1 MIIFLRLNS
10 SFFSIFFNGYPLR
23 LGKISSQRP
32 GTPKRGQWLCQDGK
46 TDISSCFFPFSTSQR
61 DRRLSREQK
70 RPRGI
75 PKKKKKK
82 KGKSENSWNERA
94 LQSWM
99 LSLHNWSIRFWLHR
113 FLLSAGETLLNFAR
127 KSYEGIFLIFIRI
140 QDFLMLVQISQIV
153 LAKYDFPF

>member
-1 MIIFLRLNS
+1 MDIHFASGKFPRKDQEPRNADSDCARMEKPIF
-10 SFFSIFFNGYPLR
+10 P
-23 LGKISSQRP
+23 P
-32 GTPKRGQWLCQDGK
+32 A
-46 TDISSCFFPFSTSQR
+46 FFPSPRRSQR

>member
-46 TDISSCFFPFSTSQR
+46 TDISSCFFPFSTPVSTG
-61 DRRLSREQK
+61 SSIVPGAKATTWYPE
-70 RPRGI
+70 
-75 PKKKKKK
+75 KKEKK

-140 QDFLMLVQISQIV
+140 QDFWI
-153 LAKYDFPF
+153 